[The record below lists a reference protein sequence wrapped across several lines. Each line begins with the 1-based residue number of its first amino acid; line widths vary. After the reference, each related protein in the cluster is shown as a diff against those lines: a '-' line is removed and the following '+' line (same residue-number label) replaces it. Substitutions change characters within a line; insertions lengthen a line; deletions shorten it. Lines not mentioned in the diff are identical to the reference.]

1 MKVVGKAPLPAAD
14 LSRHVQVELPGP
26 RAEALLFVHR
36 PRFAARATPIVA
48 RNYAF
53 LAACFEAYE
62 MCILFASL
70 HSQQFRTC
78 SSRCVLIFWRTF
90 GAGGPRRCN
99 PRRSSPSSRAAC
111 GRASRAREE
120 RKITLPL
127 EPRQLSQ
134 MSNRNVF
141 FFFSS
146 LFLFFLFFLF
156 SLFFLFFSQMS
167 NRNAPS
173 WIKCRLTTY
182 KRGARVGTVRKTTTG
197 HHQLALALTHHG
209 VRKEKKNFKKEKIS
223 EKRILL
229 VV

>member
-1 MKVVGKAPLPAAD
+1 MKVVGEARLPAAD
-14 LSRHVQVELPGP
+14 LSRHVQVRLPGP

-36 PRFAARATPIVA
+36 ARFAARATPIVA

-53 LAACFEAYE
+53 LAACFEACE

-70 HSQQFRTC
+70 HSQQLRTC

-90 GAGGPRRCN
+90 GAGGPRRWN

-134 MSNRNVF
+134 MSNRN
-141 FFFSS
+141 
-146 LFLFFLFFLF
+146 
-156 SLFFLFFSQMS
+156 
-167 NRNAPS
+167 API
-173 WIKCRLTTY
+173 WIKCRLTTFE
-182 KRGARVGTVRKTTTG
+182 RGARVGTIRKTTNG

-209 VRKEKKNFKKEKIS
+209 VREKKNFRKKNQ
-223 EKRILL
+223 
-229 VV
+229 